1 MSEPI
6 CTIDRARRVCATLA
20 VLLTAGCSLWRPLPG
35 ANLSHAGSERL
46 GHAKVFMR
54 DGTELD
60 LEQATISPDSIS
72 GLAGDTR
79 SRMAVARTEVVS
91 VDTRQTNGPAT
102 FLVGGLIPF
111 AFLFLA
117 TVAYVVV
124 NHGHID

>member
-1 MSEPI
+1 MSELI
-6 CTIDRARRVCATLA
+6 RTLDRARRVCATLA

-35 ANLSHAGSERL
+35 ADLSCVGSERL

-54 DGTELD
+54 DGTELE
-60 LEQATISPDSIS
+60 LEEATISPDSIS
-72 GLAGDTR
+72 GLGGDTR
-79 SRMAVARTEVVS
+79 TRMAVARSEVVS

-111 AFLFLA
+111 AFLLLA

-124 NHGHID
+124 YHGHID

>member
-1 MSEPI
+1 VTQPKR
-6 CTIDRARRVCATLA
+6 CVCATLV
-20 VLLTAGCSLWRPLPG
+20 VLLLAGCSLWRPLPG
-35 ANLSHAGSERL
+35 ANLSQAGSERL

-54 DGTELD
+54 DGTELE
-60 LEQATISPDSIS
+60 LEQATVSRDSIS

-79 SRMAVARTEVVS
+79 TRMAVARSEVVS

-117 TVAYVVV
+117 TVTFVVV